1 MKQALDKDIGLAE
14 VEALDWLANSLRF
27 IISPALSMIVMKVKV
42 VAIPAIVR

>member
-14 VEALDWLANSLRF
+14 VESLDWLAKSLRF
-27 IISPALSMIVMKVKV
+27 RISPTLSMILMKVKV